1 MTFSADTDPK
11 TLTAINQILQ
21 SIGQAPVTNVDDR
34 TNPDVAIILNTL
46 TEVNKE
52 VQAEGWAFNTE
63 YEKPINTINNGSAD
77 DKEYHLPEGDSIL
90 QIDLSDNYKGDIDVV
105 VRRQPTTDGTKGTL
119 KLYDRYNHTYK
130 LGTTAGQEFDA
141 DIIWL
146 FHFIDVPISIQNYIT
161 SKTATIVAQRILGDP
176 AVVQT
181 LLQREGLARS
191 IALEYECNQADYSIF
206 GHPHGNR
213 NYTSYKPYTALQ
225 R

>member
-1 MTFSADTDPK
+1 MTSLADTDTK

-63 YEKPINTINNGSAD
+63 YEYSINTINNGTSD
-77 DKEYHLPEGDSIL
+77 DKQYHLPVEDNIL
-90 QIDLSDNYKGDIDVV
+90 QMDLSDKYKGDMDVV
-105 VRRQPTTDGTKGTL
+105 IRRHTDDKKL
-119 KLYDRYNHTYK
+119 KLYDRYNHTYE
-130 LGTTAGQEFDA
+130 LSTTAGAELEVDV
-141 DIIWL
+141 IWL
-146 FHFIDVPISIQNYIT
+146 FHFIDVPIPIQNYIT
-161 SKTATIVAQRILGDP
+161 AKTATIVAQRILGDP
-176 AVVQT
+176 AVVQI
-181 LLQREGLARS
+181 LQQREGLARS
-191 IALEYECNQADYSIF
+191 IALEYECNQADYNIF
-206 GHPHGNR
+206 RHPHGNR